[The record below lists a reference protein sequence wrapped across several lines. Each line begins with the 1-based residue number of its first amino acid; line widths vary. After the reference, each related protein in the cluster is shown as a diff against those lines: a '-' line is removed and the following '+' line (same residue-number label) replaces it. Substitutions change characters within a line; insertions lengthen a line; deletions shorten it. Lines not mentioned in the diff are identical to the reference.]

1 MSQWVSGKIT
11 EVNWW
16 TPSLFS
22 IKVAADVAP
31 FQAGQFTKLAMT
43 IGDKRIARAYS
54 YVNAPNDPVLE
65 FYLTEVEGGK
75 LTSGLAELEVGASI
89 DVEAKANGFLTIEE
103 SPQRDVLWMISS
115 GTGIGPFLSILAD
128 GKVWDKYQKVIL
140 IHSARYN
147 NDLTYQDFIQ
157 AHEKLFKQFTYLPL
171 VTREEPEHGLQGRIT
186 ELIKQ
191 NAVAR
196 YFNLQALPE
205 NSHFMICGNPDMVK
219 ETSQLLQSL
228 GYKRHRRSEPGHI
241 SVEQYW

>member
-16 TPSLFS
+16 TPTLFT

-54 YVNAPNDPVLE
+54 YVNAPKDPVLE

-75 LTSGLAELEVGASI
+75 LTSGLAELEAGGSI

-103 SPQRDVLWMISS
+103 SPKREILWMIAS

-128 GKVWDKYQKVIL
+128 GKVWDKYQQVVL
-140 IHSARYN
+140 IHSVRFN
-147 NDLTYQDFIQ
+147 TDLTYQDFIH
-157 AHEKLFKQFTYLPL
+157 AHQKLFKQFTYLPL
-171 VTREEPEHGLQGRIT
+171 VTREMPEKGLRGRIT
-186 ELIKQ
+186 DLIRNNEIAQLFKHE
-191 NAVAR
+191 R
-196 YFNLQALPE
+196 LPE
-205 NSHFMICGNPDMVK
+205 DSHFMICGNPDMVK
-219 ETSQLLQSL
+219 DLVQLLQTL

>member
-16 TPSLFS
+16 TPTLFS

-54 YVNAPNDPVLE
+54 YVNAPKDPVLE

-75 LTSGLAELEVGASI
+75 LTSGLAELEVGSSI

-103 SPQRDVLWMISS
+103 SPKRKTLWMIAS

-128 GKVWDKYQKVIL
+128 GKVWDKYQQVVL
-140 IHSARYN
+140 IHSVRFN
-147 NDLTYQDFIQ
+147 TDLTYQDFIH
-157 AHEKLFKQFTYLPL
+157 AHQKLFKQFTYLPL
-171 VTREEPEHGLQGRIT
+171 VTREMPEKGLRGRVT
-186 ELIKQ
+186 DLIQNNEIATFFKQ
-191 NAVAR
+191 KS
-196 YFNLQALPE
+196 LPE
-205 NSHFMICGNPDMVK
+205 DAHFMICGNPDMVK
-219 ETSQLLQSL
+219 DLAQLLQTL
-228 GYKRHRRSEPGHI
+228 GYSRHRRSEPGHI

>member
-16 TPSLFS
+16 TPTLFT

-54 YVNAPNDPVLE
+54 YVNAPKDPVLE

-75 LTSGLAELEVGASI
+75 LTSGLAELEVGGSV

-103 SPQRDVLWMISS
+103 SPKRETLWMIAS

-128 GKVWDKYQKVIL
+128 GKLWDKYQQVVL
-140 IHSARYN
+140 IHSARFN
-147 NDLTYQDFIQ
+147 TDLTYQDFIH
-157 AHEKLFKQFTYLPL
+157 AHQKLFKQFTYLPL
-171 VTREEPEHGLQGRIT
+171 VTREMPEKGLRGRVT
-186 ELIKQ
+186 DLIQNNEIATFFKQ
-191 NAVAR
+191 KR
-196 YFNLQALPE
+196 LPE
-205 NSHFMICGNPDMVK
+205 DAHFMICGNPDMVK
-219 ETSQLLQSL
+219 DLAQLLETL

>member
-16 TPSLFS
+16 TPTLFT

-54 YVNAPNDPVLE
+54 YVNAPKDPVLE

-75 LTSGLAELEVGASI
+75 LTSGLAELEAGGSI

-103 SPQRDVLWMISS
+103 SPKREILWMIAS

-128 GKVWDKYQKVIL
+128 GKVWDKYQQVVL
-140 IHSARYN
+140 IHSVRFN
-147 NDLTYQDFIQ
+147 TDLTYQDFIH
-157 AHEKLFKQFTYLPL
+157 AHQKLFKQFIYLPL
-171 VTREEPEHGLQGRIT
+171 VTREMPEKGLRGRIT
-186 ELIKQ
+186 DLIRNNEIAQLFKHE
-191 NAVAR
+191 R
-196 YFNLQALPE
+196 LPE
-205 NSHFMICGNPDMVK
+205 DSHFMICGNPDMVK
-219 ETSQLLQSL
+219 DLAQLLQTL

>member
-16 TPSLFS
+16 TPTLFT

-54 YVNAPNDPVLE
+54 YVNAPKDPVLE

-75 LTSGLAELEVGASI
+75 LTSGLVDLSVGDSI
-89 DVEAKANGFLTIEE
+89 EVEAKANGFLTIEE
-103 SPQRDVLWMISS
+103 SPERQILWMIAS

-128 GKVWDKYQKVIL
+128 GKVWDKYKQVVL
-140 IHSARYN
+140 IHSVRFN
-147 NDLTYQDFIQ
+147 TDLTYQDFIH
-157 AHEKLFKQFTYLPL
+157 AHQKLFKQFNYLPL
-171 VTREEPEHGLQGRIT
+171 VTREMPEKGLRGRIT
-186 ELIKQ
+186 DLIQSNEIAK
-191 NAVAR
+191 
-196 YFNLQALPE
+196 YFNQERLPE
-205 NSHFMICGNPDMVK
+205 DSHFMICGNPDMVK
-219 ETSQLLQSL
+219 DLAQLLQTL
-228 GYKRHRRSEPGHI
+228 GYSRHRRSEPGHI

>member
-16 TPSLFS
+16 TPTLFT

-54 YVNAPNDPVLE
+54 YVNAPKDPVLE

-75 LTSGLAELEVGASI
+75 LTSGLVELEAGGSI

-103 SPQRDVLWMISS
+103 SPKREILWMIAS

-128 GKVWDKYQKVIL
+128 GKVWDKYQQVVL
-140 IHSARYN
+140 IHSVRFN
-147 NDLTYQDFIQ
+147 TDLTYQDFIH
-157 AHEKLFKQFTYLPL
+157 AHQKLFKQFTYLPL
-171 VTREEPEHGLQGRIT
+171 VTREMPEKGLRGRIT
-186 ELIKQ
+186 DLIRNNEIAQLFKHE
-191 NAVAR
+191 R
-196 YFNLQALPE
+196 LPE
-205 NSHFMICGNPDMVK
+205 DSHFMICGNPDMVK
-219 ETSQLLQSL
+219 DLAQLLQTL

>member
-54 YVNAPNDPVLE
+54 YVDAPNDPVLE

-89 DVEAKANGFLTIEE
+89 DVESKANGFLTIEE

-128 GKVWDKYQKVIL
+128 GKVWDKYLQVIL
-140 IHSARYN
+140 IHSVRYN

-157 AHEKLFKQFTYLPL
+157 
-171 VTREEPEHGLQGRIT
+171 
-186 ELIKQ
+186 
-191 NAVAR
+191 
-196 YFNLQALPE
+196 
-205 NSHFMICGNPDMVK
+205 
-219 ETSQLLQSL
+219 
-228 GYKRHRRSEPGHI
+228 
-241 SVEQYW
+241 

>member
-16 TPSLFS
+16 TPTLFS

-54 YVNAPNDPVLE
+54 YVNAPKDPILE

-75 LTSGLAELEVGASI
+75 LTSGLANLEVGADI

-103 SPQRDVLWMISS
+103 SPQRKVLWMISS

-128 GKVWDKYQKVIL
+128 GKVWDKYQDVIL

-147 NDLTYQDFIQ
+147 TDLTYQDFIR
-157 AHEKLFKQFTYLPL
+157 AHEKLFKQFKYLPL
-171 VTREEPEHGLQGRIT
+171 VTREEPEHGLKGRIT
-186 ELIKQ
+186 DLIQQ
-191 NAVAR
+191 NVLAN
-196 YFNLQALPE
+196 YFNWQTLPE
-205 NSHFMICGNPDMVK
+205 DSHFMICGNPDMVK
-219 ETSQLLQSL
+219 DLTQLLQTL

>member
-11 EVNWW
+11 EINWW
-16 TPSLFS
+16 TPTLFS

-54 YVNAPNDPVLE
+54 YVNAPKDPVLE

-75 LTSGLAELEVGASI
+75 LTSGLAELEVGGSI
-89 DVEAKANGFLTIEE
+89 DVEAKANGFLTVEE
-103 SPQRDVLWMISS
+103 SPKRETLWMIAS

-128 GKVWDKYQKVIL
+128 GKLWDKYQQVVL
-140 IHSARYN
+140 IHSVRFN
-147 NDLTYQDFIQ
+147 TDLTYQDFIH
-157 AHEKLFKQFTYLPL
+157 AHQKLFKQFTYLPL
-171 VTREEPEHGLQGRIT
+171 VTREMPEKGLRGRVT
-186 ELIKQ
+186 DLIQNNEIAKFFKQ
-191 NAVAR
+191 KS
-196 YFNLQALPE
+196 LPE
-205 NSHFMICGNPDMVK
+205 DAHFMICGNPDMVK
-219 ETSQLLQSL
+219 DLAQFLQTL